1 MIWFE
6 TLYLA
11 GSSRIYGYLWDWYL
25 ILRLQVCW
33 STMLDLMVYCKIL
46 LVVSHSIHS
55 RSIFA
60 SLITH
65 LKFLWFLF
73 LECIQVFFYF
83 EPQSSFILSMPAI
96 AHVLTD
102 PSIFSVASTESPS
115 LCLWTRPVSQSE
127 APWAHADLCWIFD
140 PVSKTSQAP
149 KHSHAPFCKLIAHCA
164 IQEPEHSAF

>member
-1 MIWFE
+1 MDIFGTDIWFSDCRF
-6 TLYLA
+6 A
-11 GSSRIYGYLWDWYL
+11 GVPCL
-25 ILRLQVCW
+25 ILWFNARFSLLCPTRSTPDQSLRVW
-33 STMLDLMVYCKIL
+33 SHTWNFFGFFFW
-46 LVVSHSIHS
+46 S
-55 RSIFA
+55 A
-60 SLITH
+60 S
-65 LKFLWFLF
+65 KY
-73 LECIQVFFYF
+73 FFKF